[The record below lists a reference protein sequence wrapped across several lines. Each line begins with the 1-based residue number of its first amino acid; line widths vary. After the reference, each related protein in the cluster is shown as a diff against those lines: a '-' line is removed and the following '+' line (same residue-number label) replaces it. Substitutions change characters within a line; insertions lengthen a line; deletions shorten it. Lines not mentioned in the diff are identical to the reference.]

1 MTIKAVFIAIIFSIN
16 SYALELS
23 LKLRSGDILLQPL
36 HCWACNLIEAET
48 ESEFSHIG
56 VVTKVVD
63 GVVFVGE
70 AFTKVREVT
79 LDEFNSK
86 TQKGLKL
93 KVMRPYFISDDLSK
107 IFDSKFKDLPYDS
120 GYLWNDDE
128 IYCSELLYKLF
139 ESLNMVTPKALPMTF
154 THNREY
160 WFKYFKGNIP
170 DGIIGIS
177 PRDFDDEKLFKFIGH
192 I

>member
-1 MTIKAVFIAIIFSIN
+1 MTIKVVFIAIIFSIN

-56 VVTKVVD
+56 VVTKVEN
-63 GVVFVGE
+63 GEVFVGE

-79 LDEFNSK
+79 LEEFNSK

-93 KVMRPYFISDDLSK
+93 KVMRPYFI
-107 IFDSKFKDLPYDS
+107 
-120 GYLWNDDE
+120 
-128 IYCSELLYKLF
+128 
-139 ESLNMVTPKALPMTF
+139 
-154 THNREY
+154 
-160 WFKYFKGNIP
+160 
-170 DGIIGIS
+170 
-177 PRDFDDEKLFKFIGH
+177 
-192 I
+192 